1 MCDCSSCLPAWLALA
16 TSCVHAEAWISRA
29 PRVGPD
35 VFPITAWSG
44 PPSDIQ
50 SPLLMKEA
58 GLNVTGF
65 CKAEELEKVCAA
77 GLTCFVTGTALDVF
91 VARESVT
98 GSES

>member
-1 MCDCSSCLPAWLALA
+1 
-16 TSCVHAEAWISRA
+16 
-29 PRVGPD
+29 
-35 VFPITAWSG
+35 
-44 PPSDIQ
+44 
-50 SPLLMKEA
+50 MKEA

-65 CKAEELEKVCAA
+65 CKVEELEKVCAA